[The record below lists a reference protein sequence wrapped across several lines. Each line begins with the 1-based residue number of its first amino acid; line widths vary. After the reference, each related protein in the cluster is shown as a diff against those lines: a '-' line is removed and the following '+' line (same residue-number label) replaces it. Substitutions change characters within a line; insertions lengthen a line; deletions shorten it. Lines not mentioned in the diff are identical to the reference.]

1 MSLTLRK
8 HGRLWYARGTVP
20 MRQPD
25 GKITKVRIEDPTGT
39 ESKTRAARV
48 AQDLWD
54 YYQEQAYRPK
64 PKVVTFTDAAITF
77 TETKQPSKRD
87 REFLAKLIEHFGEL
101 PISQLDQTAM
111 AEACTALY
119 PEGAK
124 ASTLH
129 RAVYAPTIAVL
140 RMAGVTTR
148 FEKPKIAKVPL
159 KIPDDEWF
167 KRLLPHCSPRL
178 AGLLIFLSL
187 TGRRI
192 TEALEA
198 TLNDDGKTVTI
209 ARTKSGRPVSI
220 KVPPAVLS
228 ILGNE
233 ITERQRGSKLFGYGD
248 RHNVYRELRRVCRVA
263 GIPYYGSHALGRHSF
278 ATRLL
283 KNGYS
288 TKFVAQAGGWASTR
302 MVDMVYGHLEHD
314 PVQDEALKGGEDWLN
329 GRG

>member
-8 HGRLWYARGTVP
+8 HGRFWYARGTVP

-25 GKITKVRIEDPTGT
+25 GKITKVRIEDPTRE

-64 PKVVTFTDAAITF
+64 RHTASFLDAVVTFV
-77 TETKQPSKRD
+77 ETKQPSKRD

-101 PISQLDQTAM
+101 PVSDIDQTAM

-148 FEKPKIAKVPL
+148 FEKPKIQKVPL

-167 KRLLPHCSPRL
+167 EKLLPHCETQL
-178 AGLLIFLSL
+178 KALLIFLSL

-192 TEALEA
+192 TEALGAIYHENGTA
-198 TLNDDGKTVTI
+198 TI
-209 ARTKSGRPVSI
+209 GRDKVGNSVNVS
-220 KVPPAVLS
+220 VPNSVRNLLDCKAG
-228 ILGNE
+228 I
-233 ITERQRGSKLFGYGD
+233 RLFSFGD
-248 RHNVYRELRRVCRVA
+248 RHNVYRSLRRACKKANV
-263 GIPYYGSHALGRHSF
+263 PYYGSHALGRHSF

-314 PVQDEALKGGEDWLN
+314 PVQEEALKVGEEWLN
-329 GRG
+329 RKTL

>member
-1 MSLTLRK
+1 MPFTLRK
-8 HGRLWYARGTVP
+8 HGRFWYARGTVP
-20 MRQPD
+20 MRQSD
-25 GKITKVRIEDPTGT
+25 GKIAKVRVEEPTRE

-54 YYQEQAYRPK
+54 EYQRQAYRPQRTA
-64 PKVVTFTDAAITF
+64 PTFTDAAITF
-77 TETKQPSKRD
+77 VETKQPSKRD
-87 REFLAKLIEHFGEL
+87 REFLARLIEHFGEL

-111 AEACTALY
+111 AEACTSLY

-148 FEKPKIAKVPL
+148 FEKPKIAKIPL

-167 KRLLPHCSPRL
+167 KKLLPHCEPQL
-178 AGLLIFLSL
+178 AALLIFLSL

-192 TEALEA
+192 SEALEA
-198 TLNDDGKTVTI
+198 TINDDGRSVSI
-209 ARTKSGRPVSI
+209 GRTKTGKPIRLTI
-220 KVPPAVLS
+220 PPAV
-228 ILGNE
+228 IKALGGIFRTKRPND
-233 ITERQRGSKLFGYGD
+233 SLFSYGD
-248 RHNVYRELRRVCRVA
+248 RHNVYRALRRACRMA
-263 GIPYYGSHALGRHSF
+263 GVEWYGSHALGRHSF

-314 PVQDEALKGGEDWLN
+314 PVQDEALKVGEEWLRN
-329 GRG
+329 KL

>member
-8 HGRLWYARGTVP
+8 HGRFWYARGTVP

-25 GKITKVRIEDPTGT
+25 GKITKVRIEDPTRE

-64 PKVVTFTDAAITF
+64 PKVTTFTDAAITF
-77 TETKQPSKRD
+77 VETKQPSKRD

-111 AEACTALY
+111 AEACTSLY

-167 KRLLPHCSPRL
+167 EKLLPHCEPQLR
-178 AGLLIFLSL
+178 ALLLFISV

-192 TEALEA
+192 TEALGAIYNENGTA
-198 TLNDDGKTVTI
+198 TI
-209 ARTKSGRPVSI
+209 GRDKVGNSVNVS
-220 KVPPAVLS
+220 VPSRVRNLLDCKAGV
-228 ILGNE
+228 
-233 ITERQRGSKLFGYGD
+233 RLFSFGD
-248 RHNVYRELRRVCRVA
+248 RHNVYRSLRRACKRAKV
-263 GIPYYGSHALGRHSF
+263 PYYGSHALGRHSF

-283 KNGYS
+283 REGYS

-302 MVDMVYGHLEHD
+302 MVDTIYGHLEHD
-314 PVQDEALKGGEDWLN
+314 PVQEEALKVGEEWLN

>member
-8 HGRLWYARGTVP
+8 HGRFWYARGTVP

-25 GKITKVRIEDPTGT
+25 GKITKVRIEDPTRE

-64 PKVVTFTDAAITF
+64 PKVTTFTDAAITF
-77 TETKQPSKRD
+77 VETKQPSKRD
-87 REFLAKLIEHFGEL
+87 REFLARLIEHFGEL
-101 PISQLDQTAM
+101 PVSQLNQTAM
-111 AEACTALY
+111 AEACTSLY

-140 RMAGVTTR
+140 RMAGIGTR

-167 KRLLPHCSPRL
+167 ERLLPHCEPQL
-178 AGLLIFLSL
+178 KALLLFLSL

-192 TEALEA
+192 TEALGAIYHEDGTA
-198 TLNDDGKTVTI
+198 TI
-209 ARTKSGRPVSI
+209 GRDKVGNSVNVS
-220 KVPPAVLS
+220 VPSCVRNLLDCKAGV
-228 ILGNE
+228 
-233 ITERQRGSKLFGYGD
+233 RLFSFGD
-248 RHNVYRELRRVCRVA
+248 RHNVYRSLRRACKLANV
-263 GIPYYGSHALGRHSF
+263 PYYGSHALGRHSF

-302 MVDMVYGHLEHD
+302 MVDTVYGHLEHD
-314 PVQDEALKGGEDWLN
+314 PVQEEALKVGEEWFN
-329 GRG
+329 GRR

>member
-1 MSLTLRK
+1 
-8 HGRLWYARGTVP
+8 
-20 MRQPD
+20 
-25 GKITKVRIEDPTGT
+25 
-39 ESKTRAARV
+39 
-48 AQDLWD
+48 LWD

-64 PKVVTFTDAAITF
+64 PKVVTFTNAAITF
-77 TETKQPSKRD
+77 VETKQPSKRD

-148 FEKPKIAKVPL
+148 FEKPKITKVPL

-167 KRLLPHCSPRL
+167 ERLLPHCEPQL
-178 AGLLIFLSL
+178 QALLLFLSL

-198 TLNDDGKTVTI
+198 KVDGNYAVI
-209 ARTKSGRPVSI
+209 ERTKRGIPI
-220 KVPPAVLS
+220 KCRIPPAVIESMGEFFRTKRPLD
-228 ILGNE
+228 
-233 ITERQRGSKLFGYGD
+233 RLFSYGD
-248 RHNVYRELRRVCRVA
+248 RHNVYRALRRACRMA
-263 GIPYYGSHALGRHSF
+263 GVEWYGSHALGRHSF

-314 PVQDEALKGGEDWLN
+314 PVQDEALKVGEDWLN
-329 GRG
+329 GRGT

>member
-1 MSLTLRK
+1 MPFTLRK
-8 HGRLWYARGTVP
+8 HGRFWYARGTVP
-20 MRQPD
+20 MRQSD
-25 GKITKVRIEDPTGT
+25 GKIAKVRVEEPTRE

-54 YYQEQAYRPK
+54 EYQRQAYRPQRTA
-64 PKVVTFTDAAITF
+64 PTFTDAAITF
-77 TETKQPSKRD
+77 VETKQPSKRD
-87 REFLAKLIEHFGEL
+87 REFLARLIEHFGEL

-111 AEACTALY
+111 AEACTSLY

-167 KRLLPHCSPRL
+167 KKLLPHCEPQL
-178 AGLLIFLSL
+178 AALLIFLSL

-192 TEALEA
+192 SEALEA
-198 TLNDDGKTVTI
+198 VINDDGKSVTVG
-209 ARTKSGRPVSI
+209 RTKNGRPI
-220 KVPPAVLS
+220 CVPIPSPCLS
-228 ILGNE
+228 LLG
-233 ITERQRGSKLFGYGD
+233 EREAGKLFTFGD
-248 RHNVYRELRRVCRVA
+248 RHNVYRVLRRACRVA

-283 KNGYS
+283 REGYS

-302 MVDMVYGHLEHD
+302 MVDTVYGHLEHD
-314 PVQDEALKGGEDWLN
+314 PVQEEALKVGEEWLN